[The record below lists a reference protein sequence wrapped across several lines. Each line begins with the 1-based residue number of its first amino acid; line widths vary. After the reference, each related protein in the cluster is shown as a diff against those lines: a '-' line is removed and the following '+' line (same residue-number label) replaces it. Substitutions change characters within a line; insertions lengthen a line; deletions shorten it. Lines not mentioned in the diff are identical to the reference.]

1 MEKDLELIV
10 KAYVRSEARVTE
22 QLNAIRDA
30 KTGAGGNS
38 FWLQSNRNLQVLYA
52 LLSAEFSKQNLSIS
66 GIAR

>member
-1 MEKDLELIV
+1 MEKDLEPIV
-10 KAYVRSEARVTE
+10 KAFVRSEATVTE

-30 KTGAGGNS
+30 KTGARGNS

-66 GIAR
+66 